1 MHCENARN
9 DACLLVSAEALVLPL
24 EPDEP
29 HAASGSATAARRM
42 SLGDRMPQWYATGG
56 YTAGT
61 GAVTAA

>member
-1 MHCENARN
+1 
-9 DACLLVSAEALVLPL
+9 VLPL